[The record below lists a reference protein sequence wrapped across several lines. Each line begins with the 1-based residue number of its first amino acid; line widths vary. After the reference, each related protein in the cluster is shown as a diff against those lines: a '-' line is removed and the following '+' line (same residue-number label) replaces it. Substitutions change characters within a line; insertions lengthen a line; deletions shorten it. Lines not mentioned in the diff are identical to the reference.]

1 MPKKNIKD
9 QFLSTLS
16 LVCRIPI
23 PFSFTFNVKRLDL
36 WLPLTSLFQSVLFGL
51 SLALFF
57 LLFRSLEL
65 AVLSAFAVYYG
76 VFNLFHFDGLL
87 DTADAFLGAF
97 EREKR
102 QEILKDPRLGVYAV
116 FAGIIYMAA
125 KILVLLSILNLLNLC
140 SPYSFYSPYS
150 PYSSYSLH
158 AALPFQSLKAL
169 SYRNV
174 MGLYMLFL
182 FPLAGKTGAALIP
195 GLFLPARAEGLGAL
209 AKGSK
214 AGFSLLGSGL
224 SFLLYSLVCLGT
236 FLGLPFGLPMSW
248 DMLRPISLDIL
259 LALAIMVCSAVIV
272 GLYIGRLYQKGL
284 GGYTGDSLGAA
295 IELGE
300 LLYLLILYV
309 LMQRGMLF

>member
-36 WLPLTSLFQSVLFGL
+36 WLPLTSLFQSLLFGL
-51 SLALFF
+51 SLALFI

-65 AVLSAFAVYYG
+65 SVLSALAVYYG

-116 FAGIIYMAA
+116 FTGIIYITA
-125 KILVLLSILNLLNLC
+125 KILVLLSLLNLC
-140 SPYSFYSPYS
+140 SPCSFYSPYS
-150 PYSSYSLH
+150 PYSSYSPR

-169 SYRNV
+169 SFRNV

-195 GLFLPARAEGLGAL
+195 GLFLPAKAEGLGAL

-214 AGFSLLGSGL
+214 VGFSLFGSGL
-224 SFLLYSLVCLGT
+224 SFLFYNLVFLGA
-236 FLGLPFGLPMSW
+236 FLGLPFSQPMSGDMLLPMVL
-248 DMLRPISLDIL
+248 DMLM
-259 LALAIMVCSAVIV
+259 ALAIMICSAVIV

-309 LMQRGMLF
+309 LMQRGMIF

>member
-125 KILVLLSILNLLNLC
+125 KILVLLSILNLLNL
-140 SPYSFYSPYS
+140 YSPYS
-150 PYSSYSLH
+150 QISSYTPL
-158 AALPFQSLKAL
+158 AALPLQSLKAL

-195 GLFLPARAEGLGAL
+195 GIFLPARAEGLGAL

-236 FLGLPFGLPMSW
+236 FLGLPFSLPMSW
-248 DMLRPISLDIL
+248 DMLLPMLLDML
-259 LALAIMVCSAVIV
+259 MALAIMVFSAVIV

>member
-1 MPKKNIKD
+1 MQKKNIRD

-23 PFSFTFNVKRLDL
+23 PFSFAFNVKRLDL
-36 WLPLTSLFQSVLFGL
+36 WLPLTALFQSLLFGL
-51 SLALFF
+51 SLSLCF
-57 LLFRSLEL
+57 LLLRSLEL
-65 AVLSAFAVYYG
+65 SVLSALAVYYG

-116 FAGIIYMAA
+116 FTGIIYIAA
-125 KILVLLSILNLLNLC
+125 KILVLLSLLNFLKLYN
-140 SPYSFYSPYS
+140 SYSQI
-150 PYSSYSLH
+150 SSYTPL
-158 AALPFQSLKAL
+158 AALPLQSLKAL

-195 GLFLPARAEGLGAL
+195 GIFLPARAEGLGAL

>member
-1 MPKKNIKD
+1 MRKKNIRD
-9 QFLSTLS
+9 QFVSTLS

-23 PFSFTFNVKRLDL
+23 PFSCTFNVKRLDL
-36 WLPLTSLFQSVLFGL
+36 WLPLTSLFQSLLFGL

-57 LLFRSLEL
+57 LLFRSLGL
-65 AVLSAFAVYYG
+65 SVLSALIVYYG

-87 DTADAFLGAF
+87 DTADAFMGAF

-116 FAGIIYMAA
+116 FTGIIYLAA
-125 KILVLLSILNLLNLC
+125 KIQVLLSILNLY
-140 SPYSFYSPYS
+140 SPYSPYS
-150 PYSSYSLH
+150 PYSSYSLRT
-158 AALPFQSLKAL
+158 ALPFLPLKAL

-174 MGLYMLFL
+174 MGLYMLLL

-224 SFLLYSLVCLGT
+224 SFLLYSLIFLGT
-236 FLGLPFGLPMSW
+236 CLGLPFGLAMLWNMLLPMVL
-248 DMLRPISLDIL
+248 DMLM
-259 LALAIMVCSAVIV
+259 ALAIMVCSAVIV
-272 GLYIGRLYQKGL
+272 GLYIGRLYKKGL

-309 LMQRGMLF
+309 LMQRGILF